1 MTLADDPLLAWRA
14 AFPALESCV
23 HLISHSLGCVPAK
36 AEEDLAEFY
45 DLWQTQSIT
54 AWDAWVPEVGHAA
67 ARIERLISAPAGTV
81 AIQPNVSAAMAC
93 VASCFEFAAPRNRVV
108 YEALMFPSVSYV
120 WKAEERRGAAVV
132 LVDSADGT
140 TIDADAVCAAIDE
153 RTLLVPIQHVV
164 FSSAFIQDVKKIA
177 RRAAEVGAHVILDC
191 YQSIGAIP
199 IDVVDLGVSF
209 ACGGSIKYLCG
220 GPGAGW
226 LYVRQDLVDRFE
238 PRATG
243 WFANAHPFAFTMP
256 AQTYAEGVW
265 RYLTGTPAIAALYQ
279 SRAGQQIVAEI
290 GVAAI
295 REKSLALTAR
305 AIAQVDACGFT
316 LKSPRPDA
324 QRGGSVVFDFVG
336 AADIARELNRRR
348 FFCDHR
354 PAAGIRIAP
363 HFYTKAE
370 EIDLFFAELMKVRG

>member
-1 MTLADDPLLAWRA
+1 MRLTRT
-14 AFPALESCV
+14 F
-23 HLISHSLGCVPAK
+23 SLVP
-36 AEEDLAEFY
+36 
-45 DLWQTQSIT
+45 
-54 AWDAWVPEVGHAA
+54 G
-67 ARIERLISAPAGTV
+67 
-81 AIQPNVSAAMAC
+81 
-93 VASCFEFAAPRNRVV
+93 
-108 YEALMFPSVSYV
+108 
-120 WKAEERRGAAVV
+120 
-132 LVDSADGT
+132 LVN
-140 TIDADAVCAAIDE
+140 E

-209 ACGGSIKYLCG
+209 ACG